1 MPHALE
7 RAVDRPVP
15 SHCGDGVTYRFGP
28 FTLDSRTRR
37 LLRDG
42 QEVHLSP
49 KAFDLLFSLVEN
61 RSRAMS
67 KADLLKHLWPSTF
80 VLETNLAGLIAEVR
94 RALGDAPDDPRFVRT
109 MHRFGYCFIGSV
121 HEGHAEEEPV
131 RSATRYWLVWETR
144 QVPLSEGDNVLGRAP
159 DAAVWI
165 DALGVSRHHARI
177 IVEGGDATVED
188 LGSKNGTYVGAE
200 RVTAPCRLADGDQ
213 IRLGSVVIT
222 FRIPPPVGST
232 ETAPTH

>member
-1 MPHALE
+1 
-7 RAVDRPVP
+7 VRP
-15 SHCGDGVTYRFGP
+15 
-28 FTLDSRTRR
+28 
-37 LLRDG
+37 
-42 QEVHLSP
+42 
-49 KAFDLLFSLVEN
+49 
-61 RSRAMS
+61 
-67 KADLLKHLWPSTF
+67 
-80 VLETNLAGLIAEVR
+80 
-94 RALGDAPDDPRFVRT
+94 
-109 MHRFGYCFIGSV
+109 
-121 HEGHAEEEPV
+121 
-131 RSATRYWLVWETR
+131 ATRYWLVWETR
-144 QVPLSEGDNVLGRAP
+144 QVPLTEGDNILGRAP

>member
-1 MPHALE
+1 M
-7 RAVDRPVP
+7 
-15 SHCGDGVTYRFGP
+15 TYRFGP
-28 FTLDSRTRR
+28 FTVDSRTRR

-42 QEVHLSP
+42 REVHVSP
-49 KAFDLLFSLVEN
+49 KAFDLLLLLVDN

-94 RALGDAPDDPRFVRT
+94 RALGDAADDPRFVRT

-121 HEGHAEEEPV
+121 HEGDAEEEPV
-131 RSATRYWLVWETR
+131 RPVTRYWLVWETR
-144 QVPLSEGDNVLGRAP
+144 QVPLTEGDNILGRAP
-159 DAAVWI
+159 DVAVWI

>member
-1 MPHALE
+1 
-7 RAVDRPVP
+7 
-15 SHCGDGVTYRFGP
+15 VTYRFGP
-28 FTLDSRTRR
+28 FTVDSRTRR

-42 QEVHLSP
+42 REVHLSP
-49 KAFDLLFSLVEN
+49 KAFDLLLLLVDN

-94 RALGDAPDDPRFVRT
+94 RALGDAADDPRFVRT

-121 HEGHAEEEPV
+121 HEGDAEEEPV
-131 RSATRYWLVWETR
+131 RPATRYWLVWETR
-144 QVPLSEGDNVLGRAP
+144 QVPLTEGDNILGRAP

>member
-1 MPHALE
+1 
-7 RAVDRPVP
+7 
-15 SHCGDGVTYRFGP
+15 VTYRFES
-28 FTLDSRTRR
+28 FTLDSGTRR

-49 KAFDLLFSLVEN
+49 KAFDLLLSLVEN

-67 KADLLKHLWPSTF
+67 RADLLQHLWPSTF
-80 VLETNLAGLIAEVR
+80 VNETNLAGLIAEIR
-94 RALGDAPDDPRFVRT
+94 RALGDVADDPQFVRT
-109 MHRFGYCFIGSV
+109 MHRFGYWFVGSV
-121 HEGHAEEEPV
+121 REGDAGEEPV
-131 RSATRYWLVWETR
+131 KSAARYWLVWETR
-144 QVPLSEGDNVLGRAP
+144 QVPLTEGDNILGRAP

-177 IVEGGDATVED
+177 IVEGRDASVED
-188 LGSKNGTYVGAE
+188 LGSKNGTFVGAE
-200 RVTAPCRLADGDQ
+200 RVTAKCRLSDGDQ

-232 ETAPTH
+232 ETVRS

>member
-1 MPHALE
+1 M
-7 RAVDRPVP
+7 
-15 SHCGDGVTYRFGP
+15 TYRFGP
-28 FTLDSRTRR
+28 FTVDSRTRR

-42 QEVHLSP
+42 REVHLSP
-49 KAFDLLFSLVEN
+49 KAFDLLLLLVDN

-94 RALGDAPDDPRFVRT
+94 RALGDAADDPRFVRT

-121 HEGHAEEEPV
+121 HEGDAEEEPV
-131 RSATRYWLVWETR
+131 RPVTRYWLVWETR
-144 QVPLSEGDNVLGRAP
+144 QVPLTEGDNILGRAP

-232 ETAPTH
+232 ETAPIH

>member
-1 MPHALE
+1 MRGSGPG
-7 RAVDRPVP
+7 DRLAPAQ
-15 SHCGDGVTYRFGP
+15 CGDGVTYRFGP

-37 LLRDG
+37 LIRDG

-49 KAFDLLFSLVEN
+49 KAFDLLLSLVEN

-67 KADLLKHLWPSTF
+67 KADLLKHLWPSSF

-94 RALGDAPDDPRFVRT
+94 RALGDAADDPRFLRT
-109 MHRFGYCFIGSV
+109 MHRFGYWFIGSV
-121 HEGHAEEEPV
+121 QEGHAEEEPV
-131 RSATRYWLVWETR
+131 RPATRYWLVWETR
-144 QVPLSEGDNVLGRAP
+144 QVPLTEGDNILGRAP

-177 IVEGGDATVED
+177 IVEGRDATVED

-222 FRIPPPVGST
+222 FRIPAPLGST
-232 ETAPTH
+232 ETAPGF